1 MLRCPVDEALPTI
14 VRPWNSVRTGLIN
27 GIAKVE
33 ESVSPIELV
42 GLLAYGMFI
51 GVALAAPIGP
61 INVEIIS
68 RGIRYGFRNGWY
80 VGLGALTAD
89 TIYATIVVSG
99 LTPIA
104 DRPALR
110 VPLFLAGA
118 AMLGW
123 VGINSLRAAI
133 KPAADV
139 KREAPRGNRS
149 YLAGFLIA
157 LLSPMGIVYW
167 LSVGAALVAEA
178 VERVGQIG
186 TPVLVIGVFLGLL
199 TWVTTLS
206 VVAQVSRRFVT
217 GNGMRW
223 ITGTSG
229 VVILGFALWFLVQGI
244 TAI

>member
-1 MLRCPVDEALPTI
+1 MPMPTSCPNPCQKAEYT
-14 VRPWNSVRTGLIN
+14 
-27 GIAKVE
+27 
-33 ESVSPIELV
+33 VSSLELV
-42 GLLAYGMFI
+42 GLVAYGLFI

-89 TIYATIVVSG
+89 TLYATIVVSG

-118 AMLGW
+118 VMLGW
-123 VGINSLRAAI
+123 VGVNSLRSAI
-133 KPAADV
+133 DPAAEV
-139 KREAPRGNRS
+139 RGAVPSGNRS
-149 YLAGFLIA
+149 YLAGLLIA

-199 TWVTTLS
+199 AWVTTLS
-206 VVAQVSRRFVT
+206 VIAQVSRRFVT
-217 GNGMRW
+217 GAGMRW
-223 ITGTSG
+223 ITGASG
-229 VVILGFALWFLVQGI
+229 VVILGFAAWFLIQGI
-244 TAI
+244 TAL

>member
-1 MLRCPVDEALPTI
+1 M
-14 VRPWNSVRTGLIN
+14 
-27 GIAKVE
+27 
-33 ESVSPIELV
+33 SPIELV

-68 RGIRYGFRNGWY
+68 RGIRHGFRNGWY

-89 TIYATIVVSG
+89 TIYATVVVSG

-110 VPLFLAGA
+110 MPLFLAGA

-123 VGINSLRAAI
+123 VGVSSLRSAI
-133 KPAADV
+133 NPATDV

-157 LLSPMGIVYW
+157 LLNPMGIVYW

-199 TWVTTLS
+199 VWVTTLS

-229 VVILGFALWFLVQGI
+229 VVILGFAIWFLVQGI

>member
-1 MLRCPVDEALPTI
+1 LS
-14 VRPWNSVRTGLIN
+14 SVRTASVY

-61 INVEIIS
+61 INIEIIS
-68 RGIRYGFRNGWY
+68 RGLRYGFRNGWY

-123 VGINSLRAAI
+123 VGINSLRSAI
-133 KPAADV
+133 KPAANV
-139 KREAPRGNRS
+139 NRGAPRGNRS

>member
-1 MLRCPVDEALPTI
+1 M
-14 VRPWNSVRTGLIN
+14 
-27 GIAKVE
+27 
-33 ESVSPIELV
+33 SPIEFV
-42 GLLAYGMFI
+42 GLVAYGMLI

-68 RGIRYGFRNGWY
+68 RGIRYGFRSGWY

-89 TIYATIVVSG
+89 TIYATIIVSG

-123 VGINSLRAAI
+123 VGATSLRSAI
-133 KPAADV
+133 KPSAHVELA
-139 KREAPRGNRS
+139 RPSGNRS

-178 VERVGQIG
+178 VDRVGQIG
-186 TPVLVIGVFLGLL
+186 TPVLVIGVVLGLL
-199 TWVTTLS
+199 TWVTALS
-206 VVAQVSRRFVT
+206 AIAQVSRRFVT
-217 GNGMRW
+217 GQGMRW

-229 VVILGFALWFLVQGI
+229 VVILGFAIWFLIQGI

>member
-1 MLRCPVDEALPTI
+1 
-14 VRPWNSVRTGLIN
+14 
-27 GIAKVE
+27 
-33 ESVSPIELV
+33 
-42 GLLAYGMFI
+42 MFI

-61 INVEIIS
+61 INIEIIS

-89 TIYATIVVSG
+89 TIYAAIVVSG

-118 AMLGW
+118 AMLAW
-123 VGINSLRAAI
+123 VGINGLRAAVNPDTEV
-133 KPAADV
+133 KPEV
-139 KREAPRGNRS
+139 PRGNQS

-178 VERVGQIG
+178 VARVGRIG
-186 TPVLVIGVFLGLL
+186 TPVLVGGVFLGLL

-217 GNGMRW
+217 GSGMRW
-223 ITGTSG
+223 ITGVSG
-229 VVILGFALWFLVQGI
+229 VVLLGFAAWFLIQGI
-244 TAI
+244 GAAG

>member
-1 MLRCPVDEALPTI
+1 M
-14 VRPWNSVRTGLIN
+14 
-27 GIAKVE
+27 AKVE
-33 ESVSPIELV
+33 HIVSPIEFV
-42 GLLAYGMFI
+42 GLVAYGMFI

-68 RGIRYGFRNGWY
+68 RGIRYGFRNGWC

-89 TIYATIVVSG
+89 TIYATIIVSG

-123 VGINSLRAAI
+123 VGIKSMRSATTPSCQVEQA
-133 KPAADV
+133 V
-139 KREAPRGNRS
+139 PRGNRS

-206 VVAQVSRRFVT
+206 MTAQVSRRFVT
-217 GNGMRW
+217 GQGMRW

-229 VVILGFALWFLVQGI
+229 VIILGFAIWFLIQGI

>member
-1 MLRCPVDEALPTI
+1 MSPV
-14 VRPWNSVRTGLIN
+14 
-27 GIAKVE
+27 
-33 ESVSPIELV
+33 ELV
-42 GLLAYGMFI
+42 GLATYGMFI

-89 TIYATIVVSG
+89 TIYATIIVSG

-118 AMLGW
+118 AMLAW
-123 VGINSLRAAI
+123 VGANSLRSAVN
-133 KPAADV
+133 PAV
-139 KREAPRGNRS
+139 NVRVEAPKGNRS
-149 YLAGFLIA
+149 YMAGFLIA

-178 VERVGQIG
+178 VERVGQVG
-186 TPVLVIGVFLGLL
+186 APVLVMGVFLGLL
-199 TWVTTLS
+199 AWVTTLS
-206 VVAQVSRRFVT
+206 IVAQVSRRFVT
-217 GNGMRW
+217 GTGMRW
-223 ITGTSG
+223 ITGASALI
-229 VVILGFALWFLVQGI
+229 ILGFAVWFLIQGI

>member
-1 MLRCPVDEALPTI
+1 M
-14 VRPWNSVRTGLIN
+14 
-27 GIAKVE
+27 AKVE
-33 ESVSPIELV
+33 HIVSPIEFV
-42 GLLAYGMFI
+42 GLVAYGMFI

-89 TIYATIVVSG
+89 TIYATIIVSG

-104 DRPALR
+104 DRAALR

-123 VGINSLRAAI
+123 VGINSLRSATTASVE
-133 KPAADV
+133 V
-139 KREAPRGNRS
+139 KQAVPRGNRS

-206 VVAQVSRRFVT
+206 MTAQVSRRFVT
-217 GNGMRW
+217 GQGMRW

-229 VVILGFALWFLVQGI
+229 VIILGFAIWFLIQGI